1 MPNITEEEDSEI
13 MMKRKLEG
21 LICRLEPN
29 NTEWI
34 LKFPRSS
41 QLMKNAGWFGFCE
54 KLQGYH
60 SQVTMDFIKKYKDEM
75 VQLKS
80 LKIRVNEESIAETID
95 VPAQGERWFKQQD
108 FQGDYNEFLMPS
120 FEKLD

>member
-1 MPNITEEEDSEI
+1 MSKITEEEDSEI
-13 MMKRKLEG
+13 VVRRKLGG

-34 LKFPRSS
+34 LKFPSLA
-41 QLMKNAGWFGFCE
+41 QLMKNVGWFAFYE

-60 SQVTMDFIKKYKDEM
+60 SQVTMAFIKNYKDEM

-80 LKIRVNEESIAETID
+80 LKVRVDEESIAEAID
-95 VPAQGERWFKQQD
+95 VPVQRRK
-108 FQGDYNEFLMPS
+108 MV
-120 FEKLD
+120 